1 MQVQIDA
8 RKVAGVVKETNDM
21 LLQHPF
27 NPAEVIIGLS
37 ELIGR
42 IIVQY
47 GTTSIQMDEL
57 KDVVLNHLNRTTSI
71 GAHASGKGPLER
83 A

>member
-1 MQVQIDA
+1 MKIEIDA
-8 RKVAGVVKETNDM
+8 RKVSGVVKETNDM
-21 LLQHPF
+21 LLRHPF
-27 NPAEVIIGLS
+27 NPAEVVIGLS

-42 IIVQY
+42 IIVEY
-47 GTTSIQMDEL
+47 GATSIQIDEL
-57 KDVVLNHLNRTTSI
+57 KEVVINHLNRTTSI

>member
-1 MQVQIDA
+1 MKIEIDA

-21 LLQHPF
+21 LLQQPF
-27 NPAEVIIGLS
+27 NPAEILIGLS

-47 GTTSIQMDEL
+47 GTTSIQIDEL
-57 KDVVLNHLNRTTSI
+57 KEVVVNHLNRTTSI
-71 GAHASGKGPLER
+71 GSHASGKGPLER

>member
-8 RKVAGVVKETNDM
+8 RKVAGVVKETNDT

-47 GTTSIQMDEL
+47 GTTSIQIDEL
-57 KDVVLNHLNRTTSI
+57 KEVVINHLNRTTSI

-83 A
+83 V